1 MFCSAFCVGLYPLWE
16 GRHTMKSTVLA
27 VYNDISGQKF
37 HRRGIIK
44 GQELEVTG
52 ASTPSKELTE
62 KANVME

>member
-1 MFCSAFCVGLYPLWE
+1 
-16 GRHTMKSTVLA
+16 MKSTVLA